1 MRGPIAPNK
10 TIAFVSNSAWS
21 VYNFR
26 LDVIRWLRKNDVK
39 VLVFAPTDEYADKLT
54 THGCTFIE
62 INFNNR
68 DENPLKDYLFYRQ
81 LRKLYRQYKPD
92 FIFHYVAKPNI
103 YGSMAAKA
111 EHIPSVAVI
120 TGLGYPFAKRNIL
133 FRIMRFLYRK
143 ALRHTREVWFLNNDD
158 AKVFI
163 NENIVAIDRMKVL
176 PGEGVNT
183 RHFAPSS
190 AHLHNETFRFVM
202 STRLLKS
209 KGIGLYADA
218 ARILKKKNYQ
228 VNFSLIGFFENNHP
242 DSISPENLKKWE
254 EEGLIKYH
262 GFADDVRPFLQNA
275 DCMVFPS
282 FYNEGV
288 PRCLMEAASMEI
300 PAITSFNRGCKEVVL
315 NNSNGYVCNPNDPF
329 DLADKM
335 EKMINTS
342 ADDRRRMG
350 KNGRQLVL
358 KKFDI
363 CKIIEEY
370 SNTLISAFESPGDLH
385 PIPERRKTPD
395 ENNHGSNSQH
405 GSAAQD
411 NRGRI

>member
-1 MRGPIAPNK
+1 MGIRSPIAPNK

-21 VYNFR
+21 VFNFR
-26 LDVIRWLRKNDVK
+26 LDVIRWLLKNNVK
-39 VLVFAPTDEYADKLT
+39 VVVFAPSDDYADKLSAQ
-54 THGCTFIE
+54 GCRFIA
-62 INFNNR
+62 IHFNNR
-68 DENPLKDYLFYRQ
+68 DENPVKDYLFYRQ
-81 LRKLYRQYKPD
+81 LRKLYREHKPD

-103 YGSMAAKA
+103 YGSLAAHA
-111 EHIPSVAVI
+111 ENIPSVAVI
-120 TGLGYPFAKRNIL
+120 TGLGYPFARRNLL
-133 FRIMRFLYRK
+133 FLIMRMLYRK
-143 ALRHTREVWFLNNDD
+143 ALKHASEVWFLNNED

-163 NENIVAIDRMKVL
+163 TEKIVSIDKMKVL

-183 RHFAPSS
+183 KHFAPSPQ
-190 AHLHNETFRFVM
+190 HPGGEPFEFLM

-218 ARILKKKNYQ
+218 ARILRKKNYH
-228 VNFSLIGFFENNHP
+228 VNFSLIGFFENHHP
-242 DSISPENLKKWE
+242 DSISAESLQKWE
-254 EEGLIKYH
+254 DEGLITYL
-262 GFADDVRPFLQNA
+262 GFADDVRPYLQKA
-275 DCMVFPS
+275 DCIVFPS

-315 NNSNGYVCNPNDPF
+315 NNSNGYLCNLNDPF

-342 ADDRRRMG
+342 PDERQRMG

-370 SNTLISAFESPGDLH
+370 SNTLISAFQS
-385 PIPERRKTPD
+385 
-395 ENNHGSNSQH
+395 NHGSNS
-405 GSAAQD
+405 
-411 NRGRI
+411 